1 MKDNLSDLTNVTEE
15 QNPKDADPSWR
26 TAVFTGLDEKPLE
39 FIDKNVKAFEEDDT
53 IPVQGESGFDAS
65 PEELPA
71 VTSEMSEP
79 QEDPQVGEV
88 ASNPQEEVDLQES
101 TQEQPQEDPQV
112 EEAAPDPQEEVELQE
127 APQVQPQESPQVE
140 EPPELDPLQIDD
152 QVADK
157 MDPIELNAPE
167 DAIFDEPEPQESPV
181 AQDQPEPAPEVREQ
195 EPLENQEEPPL
206 EAPPLMEYE
215 ALEPDTSQYT
225 RYSGPAEPSVPQM
238 DQPEE
243 TVFGNSRE
251 MRDLPD
257 TGGFGQEMAPMFNVN
272 VSLGGG
278 EDEFVRQLTEQLTP
292 QLQQQQWIIQEITK
306 QHFESNN
313 TLLLMMGD
321 D

>member
-195 EPLENQEEPPL
+195 EPLESEEEPQL

-215 ALEPDTSQYT
+215 TLEPDTSQYT

>member
-1 MKDNLSDLTNVTEE
+1 MKDNLPDLTDVMEE
-15 QNPKDADPSWR
+15 QNQKDSDQSWR
-26 TAVFTGLDEKPLE
+26 TTVPTVDAGPLE
-39 FIDKNVKAFEEDDT
+39 FIDKNAKAFEEDDT
-53 IPVQGESGFDAS
+53 IPSQGQSGFDAA
-65 PEELPA
+65 PEELPS

-79 QEDPQVGEV
+79 QEDPQVEE
-88 ASNPQEEVDLQES
+88 AATDPQEEVELQES
-101 TQEQPQEDPQV
+101 TQEQPQEDPK
-112 EEAAPDPQEEVELQE
+112 
-127 APQVQPQESPQVE
+127 VE

-195 EPLENQEEPPL
+195 EPLESEEEPQL

-215 ALEPDTSQYT
+215 TLEPDTSQYT

>member
-1 MKDNLSDLTNVTEE
+1 MKDNLSDLTDVMEE
-15 QNPKDADPSWR
+15 QNSKDSDQSWR
-26 TAVFTGLDEKPLE
+26 TTAPTVNAAPLE
-39 FIDKNVKAFEEDDT
+39 FIDETAKAFEEKDT
-53 IPVQGESGFDAS
+53 IPVQGESGFDKA
-65 PEELPA
+65 PEELPSVA
-71 VTSEMSEP
+71 SETSEP
-79 QEDPQVGEV
+79 Q
-88 ASNPQEEVDLQES
+88 
-101 TQEQPQEDPQV
+101 
-112 EEAAPDPQEEVELQE
+112 
-127 APQVQPQESPQVE
+127 E

-152 QVADK
+152 QIADK
-157 MDPIELNAPE
+157 MDPSELNAPE

-181 AQDQPEPAPEVREQ
+181 AQDQSEPAPEVQEQ
-195 EPLENQEEPPL
+195 EPLENEEAPQI

-215 ALEPDTSQYT
+215 TLEPDTSQYAS
-225 RYSGPAEPSVPQM
+225 YSGPAEPSVPQM

-251 MRDLPD
+251 MTDLPD

-292 QLQQQQWIIQEITK
+292 QLQQQQWIIQELTK

>member
-1 MKDNLSDLTNVTEE
+1 MKDNLPDLTDVIEE
-15 QNPKDADPSWR
+15 QNPKDSDQSWR
-26 TAVFTGLDEKPLE
+26 TTVPTVDATPLE
-39 FIDKNVKAFEEDDT
+39 FIDETAKAFEEKDT
-53 IPVQGESGFDAS
+53 IPIQGESGFNAA
-65 PEELPA
+65 PEELPS

-79 QEDPQVGEV
+79 QDDPQVGEV
-88 ASNPQEEVDLQES
+88 ASDPQEEVELQES
-101 TQEQPQEDPQV
+101 PQEQPLEDPQV

-127 APQVQPQESPQVE
+127 SPQAQLQEAPQVE
-140 EPPELDPLQIDD
+140 EPPELDPLQVDD

-181 AQDQPEPAPEVREQ
+181 AQDQPEPAPEVQEQ
-195 EPLENQEEPPL
+195 EPLQNEEEPQI

-215 ALEPDTSQYT
+215 TLEPDTSQYT

-243 TVFGNSRE
+243 TVFGESRE
-251 MRDLPD
+251 MRDLPG

-292 QLQQQQWIIQEITK
+292 QLQQQQFIIQELTK

>member
-1 MKDNLSDLTNVTEE
+1 MKDNLSDLTDVTEE
-15 QNPKDADPSWR
+15 QNPKDTDQSWR
-26 TAVFTGLDEKPLE
+26 TTVPTVDSTPLE
-39 FIDKNVKAFEEDDT
+39 FIDETAKAFEEKDT
-53 IPVQGESGFDAS
+53 IPIQGESGFDAA
-65 PEELPA
+65 PEELPS

-79 QEDPQVGEV
+79 QDDPQVDEV
-88 ASNPQEEVDLQES
+88 AS
-101 TQEQPQEDPQV
+101 
-112 EEAAPDPQEEVELQE
+112 DPQEEVELQE
-127 APQVQPQESPQVE
+127 STQEQPLEDPQVE
-140 EPPELDPLQIDD
+140 EPPELDPLQVDD

-167 DAIFDEPEPQESPV
+167 DAIFDEPEPQEPPV
-181 AQDQPEPAPEVREQ
+181 AQDQPEPAPEVQEQ
-195 EPLENQEEPPL
+195 EPLQNEEEPQI

-215 ALEPDTSQYT
+215 TLEPDTSQYT

-243 TVFGNSRE
+243 TVFGESRE
-251 MRDLPD
+251 MRDLPG

-292 QLQQQQWIIQEITK
+292 QLQQQQFIIQELTK

>member
-1 MKDNLSDLTNVTEE
+1 MKDNLPDLTDVIEE
-15 QNPKDADPSWR
+15 QNPKDSDQSWR
-26 TAVFTGLDEKPLE
+26 TTVPTVDATPLE
-39 FIDKNVKAFEEDDT
+39 FIDETAKAFEEKDT
-53 IPVQGESGFDAS
+53 IPIQGESGFNAA
-65 PEELPA
+65 PEELPS

-79 QEDPQVGEV
+79 QDDPQVGEV
-88 ASNPQEEVDLQES
+88 AS
-101 TQEQPQEDPQV
+101 
-112 EEAAPDPQEEVELQE
+112 DPQEEVELQE
-127 APQVQPQESPQVE
+127 SPQAQLQEAPQVE
-140 EPPELDPLQIDD
+140 EPPELDPLQVDD

-181 AQDQPEPAPEVREQ
+181 AQDQPEPAPEVQEQ
-195 EPLENQEEPPL
+195 EPLQNEEEPQI

-215 ALEPDTSQYT
+215 TLEPDTSQYT

-243 TVFGNSRE
+243 TVFGESRE
-251 MRDLPD
+251 MRDLPG

-292 QLQQQQWIIQEITK
+292 QLQQQQFIIQELTK

>member
-1 MKDNLSDLTNVTEE
+1 MKDNLSDLTDVME
-15 QNPKDADPSWR
+15 PKESDQLWR
-26 TAVFTGLDEKPLE
+26 TTVPTVDAAPLE
-39 FIDKNVKAFEEDDT
+39 FIDENAKAFEEKDT
-53 IPVQGESGFDAS
+53 IPIQGESGFGTA
-65 PEELPA
+65 PEELPS

-79 QEDPQVGEV
+79 QDDPQVDEV
-88 ASNPQEEVDLQES
+88 APNPQEEVEFQES

-127 APQVQPQESPQVE
+127 SPQEQLREAPQVE
-140 EPPELDPLQIDD
+140 EPPGLDPLQIDD
-152 QVADK
+152 QIADK

-181 AQDQPEPAPEVREQ
+181 AQDQPEPAPEVQEQ
-195 EPLENQEEPPL
+195 EPRENEEEPQI

-215 ALEPDTSQYT
+215 TLEPDTSQYT

-243 TVFGNSRE
+243 TVFGESRE
-251 MRDLPD
+251 MRDLPG

-292 QLQQQQWIIQEITK
+292 QLQQQQFIIQELTK

>member
-1 MKDNLSDLTNVTEE
+1 MKDNLSDLTDVTEPKESE
-15 QNPKDADPSWR
+15 QLWR
-26 TAVFTGLDEKPLE
+26 TTVPTVDAAPLE
-39 FIDKNVKAFEEDDT
+39 FIDENAKAFEEKDT
-53 IPVQGESGFDAS
+53 IPVQGESGFNSA
-65 PEELPA
+65 PEEMPA

-88 ASNPQEEVDLQES
+88 APDPQEEVDLQES

-157 MDPIELNAPE
+157 MDPVELNAPE

-181 AQDQPEPAPEVREQ
+181 AQDQSEPAPEVQEQ
-195 EPLENQEEPPL
+195 EPLQNEEEPQL
-206 EAPPLMEYE
+206 ESPPLMEYE
-215 ALEPDTSQYT
+215 TLEPDTSQYT
-225 RYSGPAEPSVPQM
+225 SYSGPAEPSVPQM

-292 QLQQQQWIIQEITK
+292 QLQQQQFIIQELTK

>member
-152 QVADK
+152 QVAR
-157 MDPIELNAPE
+157 LGRQR
-167 DAIFDEPEPQESPV
+167 DAGVDVVI
-181 AQDQPEPAPEVREQ
+181 A
-195 EPLENQEEPPL
+195 N
-206 EAPPLMEYE
+206 
-215 ALEPDTSQYT
+215 
-225 RYSGPAEPSVPQM
+225 G
-238 DQPEE
+238 
-243 TVFGNSRE
+243 
-251 MRDLPD
+251 
-257 TGGFGQEMAPMFNVN
+257 
-272 VSLGGG
+272 
-278 EDEFVRQLTEQLTP
+278 
-292 QLQQQQWIIQEITK
+292 
-306 QHFESNN
+306 
-313 TLLLMMGD
+313 
-321 D
+321 

>member
-1 MKDNLSDLTNVTEE
+1 MKDNLSDLTDVMEE
-15 QNPKDADPSWR
+15 QNPKDSDQSWR
-26 TAVFTGLDEKPLE
+26 TTVPTVDAAPLE
-39 FIDKNVKAFEEDDT
+39 FIDETAKAFEEKDT
-53 IPVQGESGFDAS
+53 IPIQGESGFDAA
-65 PEELPA
+65 PEELPS

-79 QEDPQVGEV
+79 QDDPQVGEV
-88 ASNPQEEVDLQES
+88 APDPQEEVELQES
-101 TQEQPQEDPQV
+101 PQEQPLEDPQV

-127 APQVQPQESPQVE
+127 SPQEQLQEAPQVE

-152 QVADK
+152 QIADK

-167 DAIFDEPEPQESPV
+167 DAIFDEPEPQEPPV
-181 AQDQPEPAPEVREQ
+181 AQDQTEPAPEVQEQ
-195 EPLENQEEPPL
+195 EPLRNEEEPQI

-215 ALEPDTSQYT
+215 TLEPDTSQYT

-243 TVFGNSRE
+243 TVFGESRE
-251 MRDLPD
+251 MRDLPG

-292 QLQQQQWIIQEITK
+292 QLQQQQFIIQELTK

>member
-1 MKDNLSDLTNVTEE
+1 MKDNLPDLTDVMEE
-15 QNPKDADPSWR
+15 QNPKDSDQSWR
-26 TAVFTGLDEKPLE
+26 TTVPTADAATLE
-39 FIDKNVKAFEEDDT
+39 FIDKNAKAFEEQDT
-53 IPVQGESGFDAS
+53 IPVQGESGFDAA
-65 PEELPA
+65 PEELPS
-71 VTSEMSEP
+71 VTSEMSE
-79 QEDPQVGEV
+79 
-88 ASNPQEEVDLQES
+88 
-101 TQEQPQEDPQV
+101 PQEDPQV

-127 APQVQPQESPQVE
+127 STQEQPQEDPQVEEAATDPQEEVELQESPQEQPQEDPKVE

-195 EPLENQEEPPL
+195 EPLESEEEPQL

-215 ALEPDTSQYT
+215 TLEPDTSQYT

-292 QLQQQQWIIQEITK
+292 QLQQQQWIIQELTK

>member
-53 IPVQGESGFDAS
+53 IPVQGESGFDAA

>member
-15 QNPKDADPSWR
+15 QNPTDADPSWR
-26 TAVFTGLDEKPLE
+26 TAVFSGLDEKPLE
-39 FIDKNVKAFEEDDT
+39 FIDENAKAFEEKDT
-53 IPVQGESGFDAS
+53 IPIQGESGFDAA
-65 PEELPA
+65 PEELPSVA
-71 VTSEMSEP
+71 SEMSEP
-79 QEDPQVGEV
+79 QDDPQVDEV
-88 ASNPQEEVDLQES
+88 APDTQEEVELQES
-101 TQEQPQEDPQV
+101 AQEQPQEDPQV

-127 APQVQPQESPQVE
+127 SPQEQLQEAPQVE

-152 QVADK
+152 QIADK

-167 DAIFDEPEPQESPV
+167 DAIFDEPEPQEPPV
-181 AQDQPEPAPEVREQ
+181 AQDQTEPAPEVQEQ
-195 EPLENQEEPPL
+195 EPLRNEEEPQI

-215 ALEPDTSQYT
+215 TLEPDTSQYT

-243 TVFGNSRE
+243 TVFGESRE
-251 MRDLPD
+251 MRDLPG

-292 QLQQQQWIIQEITK
+292 QLQQQQFIIQELTK

>member
-1 MKDNLSDLTNVTEE
+1 MKDNLSDLTDVTEPKESE
-15 QNPKDADPSWR
+15 QLWR
-26 TAVFTGLDEKPLE
+26 TTVPTVDAAPLE
-39 FIDKNVKAFEEDDT
+39 FIDENAKAFEEKDT
-53 IPVQGESGFDAS
+53 IPVQGESGFNAA
-65 PEELPA
+65 PEEMPA

-88 ASNPQEEVDLQES
+88 APDPQEEVDLQEA
-101 TQEQPQEDPQV
+101 PQE
-112 EEAAPDPQEEVELQE
+112 
-127 APQVQPQESPQVE
+127 QPQESPQVE

-157 MDPIELNAPE
+157 MDPVELNAPE

-181 AQDQPEPAPEVREQ
+181 AQDQSEPAPEVQEQ
-195 EPLENQEEPPL
+195 EPLQNEEEPQL
-206 EAPPLMEYE
+206 ESPPLMEYE
-215 ALEPDTSQYT
+215 TLGPDTSQYT
-225 RYSGPAEPSVPQM
+225 SYSGPAEPSVPQM

-292 QLQQQQWIIQEITK
+292 QLQQQQFIIQELTK

>member
-1 MKDNLSDLTNVTEE
+1 MKDNLPDLTDVMEE
-15 QNPKDADPSWR
+15 QNQKDSDQSWR
-26 TAVFTGLDEKPLE
+26 TTVPTVDAGPLE
-39 FIDKNVKAFEEDDT
+39 FIDKNAKAFEEDDT
-53 IPVQGESGFDAS
+53 IPSQGQSGFDAA
-65 PEELPA
+65 PEELPS

-79 QEDPQVGEV
+79 QEDPQVEE
-88 ASNPQEEVDLQES
+88 AAPDPQEEVDLQES

-112 EEAAPDPQEEVELQE
+112 EEAATDPQEEVELQE
-127 APQVQPQESPQVE
+127 STQEQPQEDPKVE

>member
-1 MKDNLSDLTNVTEE
+1 MKDNLSDLTDVTEE
-15 QNPKDADPSWR
+15 QNPKDSDQSWR
-26 TAVFTGLDEKPLE
+26 TTVPTADAAPLE
-39 FIDKNVKAFEEDDT
+39 FIDKNAKAFEEQDT
-53 IPVQGESGFDAS
+53 IPVQGESGFNAE

-88 ASNPQEEVDLQES
+88 APDPQEEVNLQES
-101 TQEQPQEDPQV
+101 TQEQPQEDPQF

-127 APQVQPQESPQVE
+127 SPQVQPQESPQVE

-181 AQDQPEPAPEVREQ
+181 AQDQSEPAPEVQEQ
-195 EPLENQEEPPL
+195 EPLQNEEEPQL

-215 ALEPDTSQYT
+215 TLEPDTSQYT

-292 QLQQQQWIIQEITK
+292 QLQQQQFIIQELTK

>member
-1 MKDNLSDLTNVTEE
+1 
-15 QNPKDADPSWR
+15 
-26 TAVFTGLDEKPLE
+26 
-39 FIDKNVKAFEEDDT
+39 
-53 IPVQGESGFDAS
+53 
-65 PEELPA
+65 
-71 VTSEMSEP
+71 
-79 QEDPQVGEV
+79 
-88 ASNPQEEVDLQES
+88 
-101 TQEQPQEDPQV
+101 
-112 EEAAPDPQEEVELQE
+112 
-127 APQVQPQESPQVE
+127 
-140 EPPELDPLQIDD
+140 
-152 QVADK
+152 
-157 MDPIELNAPE
+157 
-167 DAIFDEPEPQESPV
+167 
-181 AQDQPEPAPEVREQ
+181 
-195 EPLENQEEPPL
+195 
-206 EAPPLMEYE
+206 MEYE
-215 ALEPDTSQYT
+215 TLEPDTSQYT

>member
-88 ASNPQEEVDLQES
+88 APDPQEEVDLQES

-112 EEAAPDPQEEVELQE
+112 EEAATDPQEEVELQE
-127 APQVQPQESPQVE
+127 STQEQPQEDPKVE

-195 EPLENQEEPPL
+195 EPLESEEEPQL

-215 ALEPDTSQYT
+215 TLEPDTSQYT